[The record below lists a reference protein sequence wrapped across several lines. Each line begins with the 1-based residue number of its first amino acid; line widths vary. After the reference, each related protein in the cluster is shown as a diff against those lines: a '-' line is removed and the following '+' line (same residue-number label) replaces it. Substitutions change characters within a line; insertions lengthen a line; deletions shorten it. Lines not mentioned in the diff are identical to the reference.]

1 MRIGVQRILGGV
13 PIDCHDHHEF
23 VDNQLVLQSVLQFP
37 RTGSSMSPPLHAVM
51 IGGWLFCGL
60 YLAYPVR
67 SSGRMHQ
74 VLLFR
79 FYFSVAL
86 PALLLTLC

>member
-1 MRIGVQRILGGV
+1 
-13 PIDCHDHHEF
+13 
-23 VDNQLVLQSVLQFP
+23 
-37 RTGSSMSPPLHAVM
+37 M
-51 IGGWLFCGL
+51 IGGWHFCGL